1 MKLKRRTVISII
13 WAIVV
18 LLVLINWL
26 KGRSSLPPDQFQLFF
41 SCNGEAGEK
50 QFLLEQA
57 DTIVEDGL
65 RRFTSANGFVTYKI
79 AIGDCELERAF
90 WAINQVEFRLEF
102 SQDGKEWS
110 TIVHIGK
117 LAQREPEKFSNQSC
131 GLLPDKQK
139 AASEAKVAYYRFRPS
154 GELGD
159 SRPVIKH
166 FGLKVSGPAP
176 PEHFHKFSLWPKFMR
191 LLPAR
196 LMVLA
201 GLVPVIILRK
211 WWKTPWR
218 LFALGA
224 VLWIVSVAAKL
235 GFAFLA
241 NNPVEKALHAILP
254 TFPAD
259 LAFWLYVG
267 LLTGIFE
274 CGIFLLLIKYIR
286 RRQWTFKDAASVGV
300 GFGAVEAI
308 ALGVGV
314 AIATSIKISVSGEL
328 NLAVVV
334 HWHPPV
340 ERLIALAVHAASVA
354 MIIYALTQR
363 KWRWFVAS
371 FLYKSGVDALASFVF
386 LARADLMKTHPW
398 FVELGLF
405 GPFACAGLCI
415 LLLLRR
421 LWNKKDEIQA
431 TAQVSSAD

>member
-1 MKLKRRTVISII
+1 MRLKRRTVISII
-13 WAIVV
+13 LAVVV
-18 LLVLINWL
+18 LWVLINWL
-26 KGRSSLPPDQFQLFF
+26 RGRSSLPPDQFHLSF
-41 SCNGEAGEK
+41 SCNGEAKEK

-90 WAINQVEFRLEF
+90 WAINRVEFRLEF

-110 TIVHIGK
+110 TIVHISE

-131 GLLPDKQK
+131 GLLPEKKK
-139 AASEAKVAYYRFRPS
+139 AASEAKVTYFRFRTS
-154 GELGD
+154 DTAVD
-159 SRPVIKH
+159 SYPAIKY
-166 FGLKVSGPAP
+166 FGLQVSGPTP
-176 PEHFHKFSLWPKFMR
+176 PEHFHKFSLWRKLIR

-201 GLVPVIILRK
+201 GLIPVIILRK
-211 WWKTPWR
+211 WWKIPWR
-218 LFALGA
+218 LFGLGA

-235 GFAFLA
+235 GFALLA

-259 LAFWLYVG
+259 LVFWLYIG

-274 CGIFLLLIKYIR
+274 CGIFLLLTKYIR
-286 RRQWTFKDAASVGV
+286 RKQWTWNDATSVGV

-308 ALGVGV
+308 TLGVAM
-314 AIATSIKISVSGEL
+314 AIAMSIKSSVSGEL
-328 NLAVVV
+328 NQAVVIL
-334 HWHPPV
+334 WHAPV
-340 ERLIALAVHAASVA
+340 ERLIAIALHAASVA

-371 FLYKSGVDALASFVF
+371 FLYKSGVDAVAAFV
-386 LARADLMKTHPW
+386 LLSRADLMKAQPW
-398 FVELGLF
+398 FVELCLF
-405 GPFACAGLCI
+405 GPFAYAGLYI
-415 LLLLRR
+415 LLVLRR
-421 LWNKKDEIQA
+421 LWRIGDSTQLS
-431 TAQVSSAD
+431 AQTKQ

>member
-1 MKLKRRTVISII
+1 MGLKRRTLIRII
-13 WAIVV
+13 LAVVV
-18 LLVLINWL
+18 LGVLINWL
-26 KGRSSLPPDQFQLFF
+26 RARSSVPPNQSLLSF
-41 SCNGEAGEK
+41 SCNGEAEEE

-57 DTIVEDGL
+57 DTVVEDGL

-90 WAINQVEFRLEF
+90 WAINRVEFRLEF

-110 TIVHIGK
+110 TIVNIGE

-131 GLLPDKQK
+131 GFSPERKK
-139 AASEAKVAYYRFRPS
+139 AASDPTVVYYRFRPS

-159 SRPVIKH
+159 SYPVIKH
-166 FGLKVSGPAP
+166 FGLKVSGPVP
-176 PEHFHKFSLWPKFMR
+176 PEHFHKFSLWTRFMG

-196 LMVLA
+196 LMVLV
-201 GLVPVIILRK
+201 GLVPVIVLRK

-218 LFALGA
+218 LFGLGA

-235 GFAFLA
+235 GFALLA

-259 LAFWLYVG
+259 IAFWLYIG

-274 CGIFLLLIKYIR
+274 CGIFLLLIKHIR
-286 RRQWTFKDAASVGV
+286 PRQWTFKDAASVGV

-308 ALGVGV
+308 ALGIAM
-314 AIATSIKISVSGEL
+314 AIGTSIKISVSGEL
-328 NLAVVV
+328 NQAVVIL
-334 HWHPPV
+334 WHAPV

-363 KWRWFVAS
+363 KWGWFVAS

-386 LARADLMKTHPW
+386 LARTDLMKTQPW
-398 FVELGLF
+398 FVELCLF
-405 GPFACAGLCI
+405 GPFAYAGLCI
-415 LLLLRR
+415 LLVLRR
-421 LWNKKDEIQA
+421 LWNKKDDIRA
-431 TAQVSSAD
+431 PAQISSAD

>member
-1 MKLKRRTVISII
+1 MRLKRRTVIRVILTV
-13 WAIVV
+13 VV

-26 KGRSSLPPDQFQLFF
+26 RGRSSLPPNQFQLSFY
-41 SCNGEAGEK
+41 CNGEAEEK

-57 DTIVEDGL
+57 DTVVEDGL

-90 WAINQVEFRLEF
+90 WAINRVEFRLEF

-110 TIVHIGK
+110 TIVHISK
-117 LAQREPEKFSNQSC
+117 LAQREPEKFSNHSC
-131 GLLPDKQK
+131 GFSPEKKK
-139 AASEAKVAYYRFRPS
+139 AASEPQVVYYRFRPS

-159 SRPVIKH
+159 SYPAIKH
-166 FGLKVSGPAP
+166 FGLKVSGPIP
-176 PEHFHKFSLWPKFMR
+176 PEHFHKFSVWPRFIR

-196 LMVLA
+196 LMVLV

-235 GFAFLA
+235 GFALLG

-259 LAFWLYVG
+259 IAFWLYIG

-286 RRQWTFKDAASVGV
+286 RRQWTFKDATSAGV

-308 ALGVGV
+308 ALGIAM
-314 AIATSIKISVSGEL
+314 AIATSMKISVSGEL
-328 NLAVVV
+328 NQAVVIL
-334 HWHPPV
+334 WHAPV
-340 ERLIALAVHAASVA
+340 ERLIAIAVHAASVA

-363 KWRWFVAS
+363 KWGWFVAS

-386 LARADLMKTHPW
+386 LARADLMKTQPW
-398 FVELGLF
+398 FVELCLF

-415 LLLLRR
+415 LLVLRR
-421 LWNKKDEIQA
+421 LWNKKDDIQA
-431 TAQVSSAD
+431 PAQVSSAD